1 MTKGVLGSG
10 AGGYILQYHRK
21 EYHQAYYKQNK
32 ERILKYGKKYYQD
45 HKEKLKAEQKR
56 RYYENKKIV
65 KTMGQNGLEWRV
77 REVRDEMNKFI
88 VELTNQKNAVNPS
101 GHFP

>member
-10 AGGYILQYHRK
+10 VGGYILQYHRK
-21 EYHQAYYKQNK
+21 EYHQAYYQQNK

-45 HKEKLKAEQKR
+45 HKEKLRAEQKR

-65 KTMGQNGLEWRV
+65 KTMGQNGLEWRMK
-77 REVRDEMNKFI
+77 ELRDELNKFI
-88 VELTNQKNAVNPS
+88 NELGKIKAVNPS

>member
-10 AGGYILQYHRK
+10 AGGFILQYHRK

-45 HKEKLKAEQKR
+45 HKEKLRAEQKR

-65 KTMGQNGLEWRV
+65 KTMGQNGLEWRMK
-77 REVRDEMNKFI
+77 ELRDELNKFI
-88 VELTNQKNAVNPS
+88 NELGKIKAVNPS